1 MKKILIETD
10 SLTKHYG
17 KFIALDN
24 VCVQLKEGEIYG
36 LIGKNGAGKTTLMRT
51 LVGLSIPTTGRIIL
65 FGKEHEKNIQ
75 IERKNIGC
83 MIENPSI
90 IPYMTAKQNLQLHQT
105 LRGIRKT
112 DCKAELELVGL
123 SADLKKK
130 AKDFSLGMKQRL
142 GIAIALLG
150 NPQILILDEPINGLD
165 PIGVTEIR
173 NLIIDLCK
181 NKNITILISSHNLPE
196 LYQVAT
202 QYIFIDSGKIVNSMS
217 LEELEKESNPH
228 LLIGCKQL
236 DNLIKVL
243 KSILHTDN
251 YKVISDTELE
261 LYDYLTD
268 IEYVSRVLSENDI
281 VVTNLSYQEETL
293 ENYFLSLVGGVKN
306 A

>member
-1 MKKILIETD
+1 
-10 SLTKHYG
+10 
-17 KFIALDN
+17 
-24 VCVQLKEGEIYG
+24 
-36 LIGKNGAGKTTLMRT
+36 
-51 LVGLSIPTTGRIIL
+51 
-65 FGKEHEKNIQ
+65 
-75 IERKNIGC
+75 

-90 IPYMTAKQNLQLHQT
+90 VPYMTARQNLQLHQI
-105 LRGIRKT
+105 LRGIKKT

-142 GIAIALLG
+142 GIAIALLS
-150 NPQILILDEPINGLD
+150 INGLD

-202 QYIFIDSGKIVNSMS
+202 QYIFIDSGKIVKSMS

-236 DNLIKVL
+236 DNLINVL
-243 KSILHTDN
+243 KSILHTNN
-251 YKVISDTELE
+251 YKAISDTELE

-293 ENYFLSLVGGVKN
+293 ENYFLSLVGGAKN

>member
-24 VCVQLKEGEIYG
+24 VCLQLKEGEIYG

-51 LVGLSIPTTGRIIL
+51 LVGLSIPTAGSITL

-75 IERKNIGC
+75 IEQKNIGC

-90 IPYMTAKQNLQLHQT
+90 VPYMTARQNLQLHQI
-105 LRGIRKT
+105 LRGIKKT

-142 GIAIALLG
+142 GIAIALLS
-150 NPQILILDEPINGLD
+150 NPQIVILDEPINGLD

-202 QYIFIDSGKIVNSMS
+202 QYIFIDSGKIVKSMS

-236 DNLIKVL
+236 DNLINVL
-243 KSILHTDN
+243 KSILHTNN
-251 YKVISDTELE
+251 YKAISDTELE

-293 ENYFLSLVGGVKN
+293 ENYFLSLVGGAKN

>member
-1 MKKILIETD
+1 M
-10 SLTKHYG
+10 
-17 KFIALDN
+17 
-24 VCVQLKEGEIYG
+24 
-36 LIGKNGAGKTTLMRT
+36 
-51 LVGLSIPTTGRIIL
+51 SIPTAGSITL

-75 IERKNIGC
+75 IEQKNIGC

-90 IPYMTAKQNLQLHQT
+90 VPYMTARQNLQLHQI
-105 LRGIRKT
+105 LRGIKKT

-142 GIAIALLG
+142 GIAIALLS
-150 NPQILILDEPINGLD
+150 NPQIVILDEPINGLD

-202 QYIFIDSGKIVNSMS
+202 QYIFIDSGKIVKSMS

-236 DNLIKVL
+236 DNLINVL
-243 KSILHTDN
+243 KSILHTNN
-251 YKVISDTELE
+251 YKAISDTELE

-293 ENYFLSLVGGVKN
+293 ENYFLSLVGGAKN